1 MRPLPAADGKM
12 SKLLV
17 RILLPAIV
25 GALLS
30 STALAA
36 KPPPIGENEVKL
48 GKDGAAEVAK
58 QNKLSDDAQDL
69 ARVRQIGQKIATVAN
84 KVEIPA
90 VYGTSKVTPF
100 EYTFDIIEDNDV
112 NAFSL
117 PGGRIYVNR
126 GLLDYVQSDHE
137 LAAVLAHEIIHSA
150 HHHMVYLLTKEQGL
164 GNQMAIAIIA
174 VMLGG
179 AKTSDLGNVLM
190 GVQLMQIAKM
200 SGYGMQAERDADH
213 GAIQLM
219 RESGYNPVG
228 MLTFMERLA
237 KKTDLFDY
245 GIYRSHPLDA
255 DRVRAAKKVL
265 IDLKI
270 PINRRQTTR
279 AAKAEV
285 RTDQVD
291 GAETPSIYIG
301 EKLIYRP
308 APASGK
314 TAQQRAKETADTIN
328 TALDANLQ
336 MHEVRIEPAGVVAR
350 NKALIVISEA
360 DARLMKQSP
369 SQVAEIAGTAIKD
382 VLWKQIVDTVH

>member
-1 MRPLPAADGKM
+1 MM
-12 SKLLV
+12 TKLARV
-17 RILLPAIV
+17 LLS
-25 GALLS
+25 ALLACVVAS
-30 STALAA
+30 QCALAA
-36 KPPPIGENEVKL
+36 KPPLIGENEIKL

-58 QNKLSDDAQDL
+58 QYKLSNNAEEL
-69 ARVRQIGQKIATVAN
+69 VHLREMGQRIAVIAN
-84 KVEIPA
+84 KMEITA
-90 VYGTSKVTPF
+90 LYGASKITPF
-100 EYTFDIIEDNDV
+100 EYTFDIIEDKDV

-117 PGGRIYVNR
+117 PGGRIFVNR

-137 LAAVLAHEIIHSA
+137 LAAVLAHEVIHSA

-164 GNQMAIAIIA
+164 GNQMAIALIA

-213 GAIQLM
+213 GAIHLM
-219 RESGYNPVG
+219 RETDYNPVG

-265 IDLKI
+265 NDLKI
-270 PINRRQTTR
+270 PINRRQTTK

-285 RTDQVD
+285 KVD
-291 GAETPSIYIG
+291 KVDDIEAPGIYISG
-301 EKLIYRP
+301 KLIYRP
-308 APASGK
+308 APKPGK
-314 TAQQRAKETADTIN
+314 TAQQRAKETADKIN
-328 TALDANLQ
+328 KMLDTNLQ
-336 MHEVRIEPAGVVAR
+336 MHEVRVDTGGGVVAR
-350 NKALIVISEA
+350 NQAMIVVSDD
-360 DARLMKQSP
+360 DAKLMDKSP
-369 SQVAEIAGTAIKD
+369 RQVAQEAGDAIKD